1 MASRENEDRIES
13 LITLARNNPHLAT
26 RLLSELPAEERST
39 LVAALARPP
48 RKAAPRGNEVRAN
61 DNHDRQTSDAQTA
74 YSAQLAA
81 FARSVSRVR

>member
-1 MASRENEDRIES
+1 MTASENDDRTEA

-39 LVAALARPP
+39 LMAALARPP

-61 DNHDRQTSDAQTA
+61 DNSDQHASDAQSA
-74 YSAQLAA
+74 YSAQLRA